1 MEPEGSLLH
10 LQVPATCPY
19 PEPDQC
25 SPCPPTHSAS
35 WRSILIST
43 SHLHLDIQSGV
54 YPTSPRLHMSY
65 IILLD
70 LITHITFGVEYR

>member
-1 MEPEGSLLH
+1 MESESSLPH

-19 PEPDQC
+19 PEPDQS
-25 SPCPPTHSAS
+25 SPCPSPHSTS

-54 YPTSPRLHMSY
+54 YPTSPLPHTSY
-65 IILLD
+65 VILLD
-70 LITHITFGVEYR
+70 LITQIIFGAEYR